1 MFQTLIT
8 KYEDLNLKTYV
19 DGKEDKLVFS
29 NPNNTSVKD
38 QLANLI
44 ESQKNPFE
52 EMYNWCKG
60 EIYDL

>member
-1 MFQTLIT
+1 M

-19 DGKEDKLVFS
+19 ENREDKLVFA
-29 NPNNTSVKD
+29 NPNNTTIKD
-38 QLANLI
+38 SLTNLI

-52 EMYNWCKG
+52 DMYHWCKG